1 MINSSL
7 DKIETGEYWAGTVS
21 TSWIGQA
28 GFLSLGVQTI
38 HRDGRRPENGPV
50 LPLRRRK
57 ETFIKALGKGLSF
70 PLHSFDV
77 SLRPGQA
84 QLRLSTILAFI
95 E

>member
-38 HRDGRRPENGPV
+38 HRDGRRPEKRTRSSIAEAQRNIHQGPRQRPE
-50 LPLRRRK
+50 LP
-57 ETFIKALGKGLSF
+57 
-70 PLHSFDV
+70 V
-77 SLRPGQA
+77 A
-84 QLRLSTILAFI
+84 QL
-95 E
+95 